1 MRNTAGEVTYHESRV
16 TEDVPPARRDVWGA
30 GISGAVKPYG
40 FRLDETDRDA
50 VTVRRLVVVRD
61 RVAFSVE
68 GAGGVTA
75 QSRVEHSVRHDGV
88 EVLRKV
94 FYSRVADDQTL
105 VAPAL
110 LVTMLFAL
118 YPVMD
123 SLWLSLHNIYIG
135 LPQLGSPFVGPDNY
149 LTLVR
154 DPVGQQAL
162 AVTFAFVVLSTL
174 LELACGLIIAL
185 VKSFSQEMTVTGL
198 LLHSLLPC
206 AIGYYLPR
214 YWVNK
219 RVNQRQTEII
229 QGFPDALDLM
239 LVCVEAGQSLDQS
252 IIRVGKE
259 SRIGYPSLADEFD
272 MVAQEIKAGKER
284 TTVLKDMSE
293 RVGVPDVA
301 SFVTTLVQS
310 ATFGTS
316 IADAL
321 RVYSADMRD
330 KRIMRAEEKANMLP
344 TKLTL
349 GTMLFTVPPL
359 LVILIGPSVYG
370 MVTMLTQLAGGL

>member
-1 MRNTAGEVTYHESRV
+1 MNPLA
-16 TEDVPPARRDVWGA
+16 
-30 GISGAVKPYG
+30 
-40 FRLDETDRDA
+40 
-50 VTVRRLVVVRD
+50 
-61 RVAFSVE
+61 
-68 GAGGVTA
+68 
-75 QSRVEHSVRHDGV
+75 
-88 EVLRKV
+88 
-94 FYSRVADDQTL
+94 
-105 VAPAL
+105 
-110 LVTMLFAL
+110 
-118 YPVMD
+118 PVMD
-123 SLWLSLHNIYIG
+123 FLTDKLGPLGPLLAIGFIGFLLILLALPTVMKKQRDRYRELRDQQPGTSAGDDKKRALRRTDSRLDKLERFAQFLEPQKKEELSAAKLKMLRAGYPGKNAVRMFHALQFLMAIG
-135 LPQLGSPFVGPDNY
+135 FLLIGTV
-149 LTLVR
+149 V
-154 DPVGQQAL
+154 
-162 AVTFAFVVLSTL
+162 AV
-174 LELACGLIIAL
+174 
-185 VKSFSQEMTVTGL
+185 VKSFSADLDTGAIL
-198 LLHSLLPC
+198 MHTLIPC
-206 AIGYYLPR
+206 AVGYFIPR
-214 YWVNK
+214 YWLDK
-219 RVNQRQTEII
+219 RVEKRRTEII
-229 QGFPDALDLM
+229 QGFPDSLDMM

-301 SFVTTLVQS
+301 SFVTTLIQS

-330 KRIMRAEEKANMLP
+330 KRIMRAEEMANKLP

-370 MVTMLTQLAGGL
+370 IATMLAEMMTR

>member
-1 MRNTAGEVTYHESRV
+1 MSFFSDFLTGLTDRFGPMAPLLGVGLLGMLLILLALPVVMKRQRDRFRELKDQVPNTGSEKKRALRK
-16 TEDVPPARRDVWGA
+16 TEKVDKLEKFAHFLEPQKKEEL
-30 GISGAVKPYG
+30 SGAKLNML
-40 FRLDETDRDA
+40 R
-50 VTVRRLVVVRD
+50 
-61 RVAFSVE
+61 
-68 GAGGVTA
+68 AGYTGKN
-75 QSRVEHSVRHDGV
+75 SVRMFHAIQ
-88 EVLRKV
+88 
-94 FYSRVADDQTL
+94 F
-105 VAPAL
+105 L
-110 LVTMLFAL
+110 LAILFLIA
-118 YPVMD
+118 
-123 SLWLSLHNIYIG
+123 
-135 LPQLGSPFVGPDNY
+135 
-149 LTLVR
+149 
-154 DPVGQQAL
+154 
-162 AVTFAFVVLSTL
+162 
-174 LELACGLIIAL
+174 GLIFAL
-185 VKSFSQEMTVTGL
+185 VKSFSQEMSMTDL
-198 LLHSLLPC
+198 LLYSLLPC

-259 SRIGYPSLADEFD
+259 SRVGYPALADEFD
-272 MVAQEIKAGKER
+272 MVAQEVKAGKER
-284 TTVLKDMSE
+284 ISVLKDMAE

-301 SFVTTLVQS
+301 SFVTTIIQS

-316 IADAL
+316 VADAL

-359 LVILIGPSVYG
+359 LVILIGPSIYG
-370 MVTMLTQLAGGL
+370 MVTMLGQLASGL

>member
-1 MRNTAGEVTYHESRV
+1 MDFIPDFMTGL
-16 TEDVPPARRDVWGA
+16 TERFGPMAPLL
-30 GISGAVKPYG
+30 AVGLLGLLLILLALP
-40 FRLDETDRDA
+40 
-50 VTVRRLVVVRD
+50 VVMKRQRD
-61 RVAFSVE
+61 RFRELKDQVPKASVDKKKGLRRAESIDKLEKFAQFLEPQKKEELSAAKLNMLRAGYTGKNAVRMFHAVQFLMAILFLIGGLSVALI
-68 GAGGVTA
+68 
-75 QSRVEHSVRHDGV
+75 QS
-88 EVLRKV
+88 
-94 FYSRVADDQTL
+94 
-105 VAPAL
+105 
-110 LVTMLFAL
+110 M
-118 YPVMD
+118 
-123 SLWLSLHNIYIG
+123 
-135 LPQLGSPFVGPDNY
+135 
-149 LTLVR
+149 
-154 DPVGQQAL
+154 
-162 AVTFAFVVLSTL
+162 
-174 LELACGLIIAL
+174 
-185 VKSFSQEMTVTGL
+185 SQEMSGTDL
-198 LLHSLLPC
+198 MLYSLLPC
-206 AIGYYLPR
+206 AIGYYIPR

-219 RVNQRQTEII
+219 RIEKRKTEII

-259 SRIGYPSLADEFD
+259 SRAGYPALADEFD
-272 MVAQEIKAGKER
+272 LVAQEVKAGKER
-284 TTVLKDMSE
+284 ISVLKDMSE

-301 SFVTTLVQS
+301 SFVTTIIQS

-370 MVTMLTQLAGGL
+370 MVTMMAELSSSL